1 MVHINNKLTI
11 PLAKKDHML
20 KENAI
25 TTLNRCGL
33 NVTQYYA
40 VKEICY
46 TFYVQ
51 RKMSLFS

>member
-1 MVHINNKLTI
+1 
-11 PLAKKDHML
+11 ML

-46 TFYVQ
+46 TFYMC
-51 RKMSLFS
+51 KEKCHYFHNHLNHN